1 MESNKIR
8 QAFLDFFESKGHV
21 IVPSAPMVVKGDP
34 TLMFT
39 NAGMNQ
45 FKDIFLG
52 NAPMTDCIACGQC
65 EEICPQHL
73 PIRNAL
79 AQLQQELG
87 QL

>member
-8 QAFLDFFESKGHV
+8 QAFLDFFKSKEHT
-21 IVPSAPMVVKGDP
+21 IVPSAPMVVKNDP

-52 NAPMTDCIACGQC
+52 NAPRQFARAADT
-65 EEICPQHL
+65 
-73 PIRNAL
+73 
-79 AQLQQELG
+79 QQMKSNTA
-87 QL
+87 